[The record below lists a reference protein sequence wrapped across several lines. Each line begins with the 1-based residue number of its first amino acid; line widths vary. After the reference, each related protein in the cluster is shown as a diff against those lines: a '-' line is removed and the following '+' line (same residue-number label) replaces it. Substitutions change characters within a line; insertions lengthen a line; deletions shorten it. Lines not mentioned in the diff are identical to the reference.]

1 MTMPGEQAAEDPT
14 ADDVPAEGGP
24 LYGEPEDPDPHYGQ
38 PGDDVGQ
45 DPAS

>member
-1 MTMPGEQAAEDPT
+1 MTMPGEQPAEDPT
-14 ADDVPAEGGP
+14 ADGVPAEGGP